1 MARVRF
7 QGLALIVIVA
17 LGVVAVRS
25 GGAPAKKPY
34 ELLPNGLSGPT
45 LLAEGIVSTTND
57 ETGGV
62 FRPGSNEFYFTVLNS
77 TTTAARISLLCMTR
91 WEQGRWSQPKVVPF
105 SGLYFDLPARFS
117 SDGKTLYFSSS
128 RPIPGVKER

>member
-7 QGLALIVIVA
+7 PALALIVIVA
-17 LGVVAVRS
+17 LGVAVRS
-25 GGAPAKKPY
+25 GEAPAKKPY
-34 ELLPNGLSGPT
+34 ELLPNGLSGPA
-45 LLAEGIVSTTND
+45 LLAEGIVSTPND

-62 FRPGSNEFYFTVLNS
+62 FRPGSNEFYFTVLNA

-91 WEQGRWSQPKVVPF
+91 WERGRWSQPKVVSF

-117 SDGKTLYFSSS
+117 SDGK
-128 RPIPGVKER
+128 